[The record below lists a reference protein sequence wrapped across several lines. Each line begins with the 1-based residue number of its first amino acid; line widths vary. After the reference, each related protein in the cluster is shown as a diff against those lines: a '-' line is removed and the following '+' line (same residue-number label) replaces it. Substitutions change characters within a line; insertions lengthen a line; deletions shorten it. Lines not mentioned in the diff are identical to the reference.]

1 MSVDNSSD
9 GGAWVV
15 GRKYIVTPDS
25 YGTEADGCGGPLR
38 VRLRSP
44 RLARALLE
52 CGVLLGELKE
62 LDECTFFGR
71 YSADEQVVAEREW
84 EEAEK
89 LRIERLETVF
99 AARRRGILA
108 KGKQAESSNSD
119 EKASRL
125 LDRSSMLQREQEFVK
140 RYESSRQRRAEF
152 ELSQSKLFAEQRQ
165 HTVDAAAHKTERAAA
180 TRRELEQR
188 RLEADA
194 ARVAARA
201 RTQQRCVRG
210 EGGSRRGLFPL
221 FSSGLCCASSFG
233 PLVLRVEEEQERR
246 ERASE
251 AARQNMEQRDAAVAR
266 RARAQLAV
274 HACMAS
280 SSSSSPPPPPP
291 PPPRVCLRRRCALD
305 ALTMPVLWLLRW
317 RVNRAQSGGSDS
329 PTRSLPVCLSACLS
343 VLSAGGCDG
352 LGGQSRNATLQESS
366 RLREQRGLASR
377 SRCAELEAGRYAALA
392 GSATALEK
400 RMGTVSVMNT
410 LSVRNLGRQLCVVVI
425 TDSHLTEVRMRA
437 RAGSGGRRAY
447 RSRAQQRRRHGRLRR
462 RATYVRFSAGE
473 SFLWMRAGVC
483 VCVCVLGVV

>member
-52 CGVLLGELKE
+52 CGVLLEELKE

-108 KGKQAESSNSD
+108 KGKQAESSTSD

-140 RYESSRQRRAEF
+140 RHESSRQRRAEF

-221 FSSGLCCASSFG
+221 PSPLGSAAHHRLAHSYSGWRRSRSAASERAKRRAKIWSSGMLRWHGVHAHSSRCMHGLLLLLLLLLPLLLEFAS
-233 PLVLRVEEEQERR
+233 
-246 ERASE
+246 A
-251 AARQNMEQRDAAVAR
+251 AAV
-266 RARAQLAV
+266 
-274 HACMAS
+274 HW
-280 SSSSSPPPPPP
+280 
-291 PPPRVCLRRRCALD
+291 
-305 ALTMPVLWLLRW
+305 TLLRY
-317 RVNRAQSGGSDS
+317 RFYGFCGG
-329 PTRSLPVCLSACLS
+329 A
-343 VLSAGGCDG
+343 
-352 LGGQSRNATLQESS
+352 
-366 RLREQRGLASR
+366 
-377 SRCAELEAGRYAALA
+377 
-392 GSATALEK
+392 
-400 RMGTVSVMNT
+400 
-410 LSVRNLGRQLCVVVI
+410 
-425 TDSHLTEVRMRA
+425 
-437 RAGSGGRRAY
+437 
-447 RSRAQQRRRHGRLRR
+447 
-462 RATYVRFSAGE
+462 
-473 SFLWMRAGVC
+473 
-483 VCVCVLGVV
+483 